1 MRLLLLLLFI
11 TGCSGYR
18 YTQQENPLSQYGIS
32 SLSIPM
38 FFNFSNQPDVSG
50 SFTRETYRLLTNFR
64 GLKLR
69 PGYDSESD
77 AVLIGIIKSPE
88 KVNMTLRPNNLRV
101 AQARASNAIGSKR
114 QNFYIP
120 GTTDVSI
127 LLQVIVIKKPTDEE
141 MTLLK
146 SGIGDKVRLNSR
158 IIFNETIPLT
168 TQFAR
173 EVFDNSSTS
182 DAVSVTATQ
191 NAGIQR
197 KVMRTLSEQAANS
210 VRDLILYAF

>member
-1 MRLLLLLLFI
+1 M
-11 TGCSGYR
+11 
-18 YTQQENPLSQYGIS
+18 
-32 SLSIPM
+32 
-38 FFNFSNQPDVSG
+38 
-50 SFTRETYRLLTNFR
+50 
-64 GLKLR
+64 
-69 PGYDSESD
+69 
-77 AVLIGIIKSPE
+77 
-88 KVNMTLRPNNLRV
+88 
-101 AQARASNAIGSKR
+101 
-114 QNFYIP
+114 
-120 GTTDVSI
+120 
-127 LLQVIVIKKPTDEE
+127 
-141 MTLLK
+141 
-146 SGIGDKVRLNSR
+146 RLNSR